1 MWSPLYRGLV
11 NLDYTILDGAPAD
24 RPLPPFLDQQGVNL
38 FYVDESLW
46 QKLSASPAHRALLT
60 SPESAG
66 WKILGGQVSEAGRW
80 MLLQKR

>member
-1 MWSPLYRGLV
+1 
-11 NLDYTILDGAPAD
+11 
-24 RPLPPFLDQQGVNL
+24 LDQQGVNL

-46 QKLSASPAHRALLT
+46 QKLSANPTHREFLT

-66 WKILGGQVSEAGRW
+66 WKILTAQDTAAGRW